1 MFHRQRTLKDL
12 RHLTNHLRDLINHL
26 AFRKPWMRR
35 ENPKQLLKR
44 L

>member
-12 RHLTNHLRDLINHL
+12 RDLRDLTNPL

-35 ENPKQLLKR
+35 EKPELLLKR